1 MVSRRLLVK
10 IKSQKDFLSGLMFL
24 VVGGVFAWGAT
35 SYSIGNGARMGPG
48 YFPLMLGILLAIL
61 GCIILFGS
69 LIVETPDGDK
79 VSKIAWKPLCY
90 ILGSNLIFG
99 VLLGGLP
106 SIGLPPMGLVA
117 AIFALIIIASKAGD
131 EFEWKSVIIL
141 SAILSAG
148 SYLAFIALLK
158 LQMPVWPWFVGN

>member
-35 SYSIGNGARMGPG
+35 SYSIGTGARMGPG
-48 YFPLMLGILLAIL
+48 YFPLMLGILLTIL
-61 GCIILFGS
+61 GGFILFSS
-69 LIVETPDGDK
+69 LIIETPDGDK

-90 ILGSNLIFG
+90 ILGANLLFG

-106 SIGLPPMGLVA
+106 SIGLPSFGLIA
-117 AIFALIIIASKAGD
+117 AIFALIIISSKAGD

-141 SAILSAG
+141 SATLSAG

>member
-1 MVSRRLLVK
+1 MK

-35 SYSIGNGARMGPG
+35 SYSIGTGARMGPG
-48 YFPLMLGILLAIL
+48 YFPMMLGILLAIL
-61 GCIILFGS
+61 GAIILFGS

-79 VSKIAWKPLCY
+79 VGRIAWRPLAY
-90 ILGSNLIFG
+90 ILGSNLVFG
-99 VLLGGLP
+99 ILLGGLP
-106 SIGLPPMGLVA
+106 SLGIPSFGLIV

-131 EFEWKSVIIL
+131 EFSWKSVLIL
-141 SAILSAG
+141 SAVLSVG

-158 LQMPVWPWFVGN
+158 LQMPVWPTFLVG

>member
-1 MVSRRLLVK
+1 VK

-35 SYSIGNGARMGPG
+35 SYSIGTGARMGPG
-48 YFPLMLGILLAIL
+48 YFPMMLGILLAIL
-61 GCIILFGS
+61 GAVILMGS
-69 LIVETPDGDK
+69 LIIETPDGDK
-79 VSKIAWKPLCY
+79 VGKIAWKPLCY

-106 SIGLPPMGLVA
+106 SIGLPSMGLIV
-117 AIFALIIIASKAGD
+117 AIFALIIVASKAGD
-131 EFEWKSVIIL
+131 EFDWKSVIIL
-141 SAILSAG
+141 SAVLSVG

-158 LQMPVWPWFVGN
+158 LQMPVWPWFIAN